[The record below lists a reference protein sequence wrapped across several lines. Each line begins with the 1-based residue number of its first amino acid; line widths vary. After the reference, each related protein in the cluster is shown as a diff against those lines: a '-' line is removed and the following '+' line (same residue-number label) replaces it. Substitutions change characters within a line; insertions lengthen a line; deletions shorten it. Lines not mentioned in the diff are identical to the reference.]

1 MKMVK
6 SLLLGSAAGLVA
18 LSGAQAAD
26 LPVKAKPVQYV
37 KICSLYGAGFYYIP
51 GTDTCLKVG
60 GFVRAE
66 MNFNANGSFGVPLNA
81 NYDVRTGTRE
91 ITRTRIIMS
100 FDARSQTE
108 YGTLRS
114 YGRGGWQWS
123 SGDYQVGGSQ
133 GASSGVSAAT
143 ATGAPLGSS
152 STTYFDRA
160 FVQLAGFTAGKT
172 QSFFDFFNAGL
183 FSNQTPYLWMDTGG
197 SGTPVF
203 AYTATFGNGLSATI
217 SAEEYSEQALPIVN
231 VNSAATVPAGG
242 ITPTAGLSNTAT
254 DVGSNHAND
263 GLPDIVANLRADQAW
278 GSAQIQGALHDNR
291 ATYYTGAT
299 NVAFG
304 SPADSWG
311 YALGGGVQIN
321 IPQLGKG
328 DVISAAAN
336 YCVGASRYCS
346 NPNGGIRGAGNL
358 YAITSGNTVGF
369 GNLDDAYYGSTS
381 GTTGSNLQLPTAF
394 NVEGGIAHHWNDK
407 WQSSLYGGYLSYK
420 ANSTVVDAWCTS
432 GGGAGVGAGVVL
444 APGCRDFSAWQ
455 VGSRLLWNPVPNL
468 DISLEALYHHI
479 NGAMAGLT
487 VAGATGSGAG
497 SRRVDL
503 RQSQRVVAASSACK
517 GTSIPDRLIKV
528 G

>member
-66 MNFNANGSFGVPLNA
+66 MNFRANGSFGVPLNA
-81 NYDVRTGTRE
+81 NYDVRTGTQE
-91 ITRTRIIMS
+91 ITCTRIIMS

-123 SGDYQVGGSQ
+123 SGDYQIGGSQ
-133 GASSGVSAAT
+133 GSNN
-143 ATGAPLGSS
+143 ATGAGGITGAPISSS

-231 VNSAATVPAGG
+231 V
-242 ITPTAGLSNTAT
+242 TAGSLSAT
-254 DVGSNHAND
+254 GTDITSTHAND
-263 GLPDIVANLRADQAW
+263 GLPDIVANLRADQTW
-278 GSAQIQGALHDNR
+278 GSAQIQGAAHDNR
-291 ATYYTGAT
+291 ATYYSGST
-299 NVAFG
+299 NISSSF
-304 SPADSWG
+304 PADEWG
-311 YALGGGVQIN
+311 WAVGAGVQIN
-321 IPQLGKG
+321 LPMLGQG
-328 DVISAAAN
+328 DVFSVATN
-336 YCVGASRYCS
+336 YCHGASRYCS
-346 NPNGGIRGAGNL
+346 NPNGGIRGAGDL
-358 YAITSGNTVGF
+358 YAITDGGTVGF
-369 GNLDDAYYGSTS
+369 ANLADAYYAGVN
-381 GTTGSNLQLPTAF
+381 GGATTGLQLPNAW
-394 NVEGGIAHHWNDK
+394 NVEAGIAHHWNAH
-407 WQSSLYGGYLSYK
+407 WQSSLYGGYLKYS
-420 ANSTVVDAWCTS
+420 ANSSAADAGLTAA
-432 GGGAGVGAGVVL
+432 GAFAANTCAALGLAAG
-444 APGCRDFSAWQ
+444 CHDFAAWQ
-455 VGSRLLWNPVPNL
+455 IGSRLLWNPVPNL
-468 DISLEALYHHI
+468 DISLEALYHHVD
-479 NGAMAGLT
+479 GAL
-487 VAGATGSGAG
+487 SGAVTPG
-497 SRRVDL
+497 AVGAGYAFATYGNLNEWSGIFRV
-503 RQSQRVVAASSACK
+503 QRNFY
-517 GTSIPDRLIKV
+517 P
-528 G
+528 

>member
-66 MNFNANGSFGVPLNA
+66 ENWNANGSFGIPLNG
-81 NYDVRTGTRE
+81 NYDVRGTNRE

-123 SGDYQVGGSQ
+123 TGDYQVGGSQ

-143 ATGAPLGSS
+143 YSGAPLGSS

-217 SAEEYSEQALPIVN
+217 SAEDATEQALPIVS
-231 VNSAATVPAGG
+231 VNSTAAAAAAGS
-242 ITPTAGLSNTAT
+242 IVSIAGLSNTAT
-254 DVGSNHAND
+254 DVSSNA
-263 GLPDIVANLRADQAW
+263 GFIGIPDIVANLRADQAW

-291 ATYYTGAT
+291 ASYYFGAT
-299 NVAFG
+299 NVAYG
-304 SPADSWG
+304 SPADAWG
-311 YALGGGVQIN
+311 YAIGGGVQIN

-358 YAITSGNTVGF
+358 YAITQSNTVGF
-369 GNLDDAYYGSTS
+369 ANIDDAYFGSTS
-381 GTTGSNLQLPTAF
+381 GTTGSNLQLPTLF
-394 NVEGGIAHHWNDK
+394 NVEAGIAHHWNGM

-455 VGSRLLWNPVPNL
+455 IGTRTLWNPVPNL
-468 DISLEALYHHI
+468 DLSVEVLYHHLD
-479 NGAMAGLT
+479 GAMAGLT
-487 VAGATGSGAG
+487 TAGAVGSGVGAG
-497 SRRVDL
+497 GVAYGNLSVWSGIFRV
-503 RQSQRVVAASSACK
+503 QRNFY
-517 GTSIPDRLIKV
+517 P
-528 G
+528 

>member
-66 MNFNANGSFGVPLNA
+66 MNFRANGSFGVPLNA
-81 NYDVRTGTRE
+81 NYDVRTGNQE

-133 GASSGVSAAT
+133 GASSGVSANT

-217 SAEEYSEQALPIVN
+217 SAEEYSEQALPIVS
-231 VNSAATVPAGG
+231 VNTPVPVAAAGSIVSLTG
-242 ITPTAGLSNTAT
+242 LQAAGT
-254 DVGSNHAND
+254 DIGSNHAND
-263 GLPDIVANLRADQAW
+263 GLPDIVANIRADQTW

-291 ATYYTGAT
+291 ATYYTGSTAT
-299 NVAFG
+299 VFA
-304 SPADSWG
+304 SPADAWG
-311 YALGGGVQIN
+311 YGIGGGVSIN
-321 IPQLGKG
+321 LPMLGKG
-328 DVISAAAN
+328 DVFSVATN
-336 YCVGASRYCS
+336 YCHGASRYCS

-358 YAITSGNTVGF
+358 YAITDGGTVGF
-369 GNLDDAYYGSTS
+369 ANLADAYFAGSPAG
-381 GTTGSNLQLPTAF
+381 GTGLELPNAW
-394 NVEGGIAHHWNDK
+394 NVEAGVAHHWNAN
-407 WQSSLYGGYLSYK
+407 WQSSLYGGYLKYT
-420 ANSTVVDAWCTS
+420 ANSSAADGFTF
-432 GGGAGVGAGVVL
+432 GGANTCAALGLAAG
-444 APGCRDFSAWQ
+444 CHDFAAWQ
-455 VGSRLLWNPVPNL
+455 IGTRLLWNPVANL
-468 DISLEALYHHI
+468 DISLEALYHHVD
-479 NGAMAGLT
+479 GAMAGRT
-487 VAGATGSGAG
+487 AAGSVGSGTALVTYG
-497 SRRVDL
+497 NLNEWSGIFRV
-503 RQSQRVVAASSACK
+503 QRNFY
-517 GTSIPDRLIKV
+517 P
-528 G
+528 